1 MHSLPGLMHRG
12 AMKSIKDMPE
22 HARPR
27 EKLQERGAAALT
39 DEELVAAILG
49 TGTASVDVRTIA
61 RQVATLIREQR
72 AALTLDHLLGMPG
85 VGLAKA
91 AQILS
96 AFELA
101 RRYLIKDTVKIVT
114 ASDVLP
120 LVADI
125 ASKQQEH
132 FVCISLNGAN
142 EVIAKRI
149 VTIGLLDSSPVHPR
163 EVFADVIADR
173 AAAVIFA
180 HNHPSG
186 DVQPSEADRRMHQ
199 QLSEAASIL
208 GLRVLDHVI
217 VARKGYFSFQES
229 GLMR

>member
-1 MHSLPGLMHRG
+1 
-12 AMKSIKDMPE
+12 MKTIKDLPE
-22 HARPR
+22 HSRPR
-27 EKLQERGAAALT
+27 EKLRERGASALT

-49 TGTASVDVRTIA
+49 MGTAGIDVRTMA
-61 RQVATLIREQR
+61 RQVAGLIREHKEK
-72 AALTLDHLLGMPG
+72 LTLDHLLDVPG

-101 RRYLIKDTVKIVT
+101 RRYLLKDNVKITV
-114 ASDVLP
+114 AQDVLP

-125 ASKQQEH
+125 AAKSQEH
-132 FVCISLNGAN
+132 FVCISLNGAS
-142 EVIAKRI
+142 EVIEKR
-149 VTIGLLDSSPVHPR
+149 VVSIGLLDQSPVHPR

-186 DVQPSEADRRMHQ
+186 DPQPSEADRRAHDR
-199 QLSEAASIL
+199 LTEAAKIL

-217 VARKGYFSFQES
+217 VTKKGYYSFQES
-229 GLMR
+229 GLVG